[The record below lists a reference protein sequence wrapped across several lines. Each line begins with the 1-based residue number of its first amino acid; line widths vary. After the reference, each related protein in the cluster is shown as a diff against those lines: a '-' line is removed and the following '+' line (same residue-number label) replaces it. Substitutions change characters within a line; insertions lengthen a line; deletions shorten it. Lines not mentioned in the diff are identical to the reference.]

1 MARPLTRSRRSYPA
15 IVVLGALLIHDRPCF
30 TGRVLS
36 RPARNRPGPLSAVA
50 LIGSCAGFVVLGA
63 MQALYGPAIPAF
75 RATFGVSPS
84 VAGLGLS
91 ADFTGALAGI
101 VIFHLLRSALGDRR
115 LLACSYA
122 LIGLGTAGFALAPSW
137 TLALTAALVTG
148 LGAGGIDY
156 GLNHLFA
163 IGFGHRSAAMLNLLN
178 AFFGVGAVIGPVLI
192 GGVGADRYPW
202 LFGGVAVAAVLVI
215 PTLAG
220 VHPEQAVHPRPEEPF
235 SEIKGARTPVIPS
248 GRRSIGLIVAAF
260 VAIYVLY
267 VAIESGVGGWEPT
280 HLEAVGY
287 SATFAATATAAFWL
301 ALTVG
306 RFLAVPVSLRWP
318 APAIVTGCCAGMAL
332 FLLLA
337 AIPAVAPWA
346 YGGLGFMCAP
356 IWATG
361 LPWLTRA
368 APRVAAASAYV
379 MAISMLGGIVFPP
392 LLGRAIEVAGVRSV
406 PIILCVVAAA
416 CTVLSL
422 WLRRATAAARRNA
435 TGQELSSA
443 NEP

>member
-1 MARPLTRSRRSYPA
+1 VIHGTLP
-15 IVVLGALLIHDRPCF
+15 IHDRPCF

-36 RPARNRPGPLSAVA
+36 RPARNRSGPLTVVA
-50 LIGSCAGFVVLGA
+50 LIGSCAGFVVIGA

-75 RATFGVSPS
+75 RAKFGVSPS

-91 ADFTGALAGI
+91 ADFAGALIGI
-101 VIFHLLRSALGDRR
+101 VIFHLLRPRLGDRR
-115 LLACSYA
+115 LLGCSYA

-137 TLALTAALVTG
+137 TLAHSWWLALTAALVTG
-148 LGAGGIDY
+148 LGSGGIDY

-163 IGFGHRSAAMLNLLN
+163 IGYGHRSAAMLNLLN

-192 GGVGADRYPW
+192 GGVGAARYPW
-202 LFGGVAVAAVLVI
+202 LFGGVAACALLVI
-215 PTLAG
+215 PTVAG
-220 VHPEQAVHPRPEEPF
+220 VHPEQVGHPRPEESF
-235 SEIKGARTPVIPS
+235 SEIKSARTPVIHPS
-248 GRRSIGLIVAAF
+248 RRSIGLIVAAF

-337 AIPAVAPWA
+337 AIPALAPWA

-379 MAISMLGGIVFPP
+379 MATSMLGGIVFPP

-406 PIILCVVAAA
+406 PLILCVVAVA
-416 CTVLSL
+416 CTLLSL
-422 WLRRATAAARRNA
+422 WLRRAT
-435 TGQELSSA
+435 GQGLSTV

>member
-1 MARPLTRSRRSYPA
+1 V
-15 IVVLGALLIHDRPCF
+15 ILGTLLIHDRPCF

-36 RPARNRPGPLSAVA
+36 RPAPNRSGPLTTVA
-50 LIGSCAGFVVLGA
+50 LIGSCAGFVIIGA

-91 ADFTGALAGI
+91 ADFAGALIGI
-101 VIFHLLRSALGDRR
+101 VIFHLLRSRLGDRR

-122 LIGLGTAGFALAPSW
+122 LVGLGTAGFALAPSW
-137 TLALTAALVTG
+137 TLALIAALVTG
-148 LGAGGIDY
+148 LGSGGIDY

-163 IGFGHRSAAMLNLLN
+163 IGFGRRSAAMLNLLN
-178 AFFGVGAVIGPVLI
+178 AFFGVGAVIGPLLI
-192 GGVGADRYPW
+192 GWVGAARYPW
-202 LFGGVAVAAVLVI
+202 LFGAVAACAVLAI
-215 PTLAG
+215 PAVAG
-220 VHPEQAVHPRPEEPF
+220 VHPEQAVHPDPEEPF
-235 SEIKGARTPVIPS
+235 SELKGARIPVTPPS
-248 GRRSIGLIVAAF
+248 RRRIGLIVTAF

-287 SATFAATATAAFWL
+287 PAAVAATATAGFWL

-306 RFLAVPVSLRWP
+306 RFLAVPVSLHWP

-392 LLGRAIEVAGVRSV
+392 LLGRAIEVAGVQSV
-406 PIILCVVAAA
+406 PIVLCVVATA
-416 CTVLSL
+416 CTVLSW
-422 WLRRATAAARRNA
+422 WLRRATRAGSARGRA
-435 TGQELSSA
+435 TRQGFAVS

>member
-1 MARPLTRSRRSYPA
+1 V
-15 IVVLGALLIHDRPCF
+15 ILGTLSIRDRPCF

-36 RPARNRPGPLSAVA
+36 RPARHRPGPLTMVA
-50 LIGSCAGFVVLGA
+50 LIGSCAGFVVIGA

-75 RATFGVSPS
+75 RAKFGVSPS

-91 ADFTGALAGI
+91 ADFTGALIGV
-101 VIFHLLRSALGDRR
+101 VIFHLLRSRLGDRR

-137 TLALTAALVTG
+137 TLALTFALVTG
-148 LGAGGIDY
+148 LGSGGIDY

-192 GGVGADRYPW
+192 GGVGAARYPW
-202 LFGGVAVAAVLVI
+202 LFGAVAVAAVLVI
-215 PTLAG
+215 PTVAG
-220 VHPEQAVHPRPEEPF
+220 VHPERSVYPDPEEPL
-235 SEIKGARTPVIPS
+235 SGIKGSARLAAHPS
-248 GRRSIGLIVAAF
+248 RRPTGLIVAAF

-287 SATFAATATAAFWL
+287 SATFAATATAGFWL

-337 AIPAVAPWA
+337 AIPAAAPWA

-361 LPWLTRA
+361 LPWLIRA

-379 MAISMLGGIVFPP
+379 MATSMLGGIVFPP

-406 PIILCVVAAA
+406 PLILCVVAVA
-416 CTVLSL
+416 CTLLSL
-422 WLRRATAAARRNA
+422 WLRRAT
-435 TGQELSSA
+435 GQGFSTV

>member
-1 MARPLTRSRRSYPA
+1 M
-15 IVVLGALLIHDRPCF
+15 ILGTLPIHDRPCF

-36 RPARNRPGPLSAVA
+36 RPARDRSGPLTVVA
-50 LIGSCAGFVVLGA
+50 LIGSCAGFVVIGA

-75 RATFGVSPS
+75 RARFGVSPS
-84 VAGLGLS
+84 MAGLGLS
-91 ADFTGALAGI
+91 ADFAGALAGV
-101 VIFHLLRSALGDRR
+101 VIFHLLRSRLGDRK
-115 LLACSYA
+115 LLACSYG
-122 LIGLGTAGFALAPSW
+122 LISLGTAGFALASSW

-148 LGAGGIDY
+148 LGSGGIDY

-163 IGFGHRSAAMLNLLN
+163 IGFGRRSAAMLNLLN

-192 GGVGADRYPW
+192 GGVGAARYPW
-202 LFGGVAVAAVLVI
+202 LFGGVAACALLVI
-215 PTLAG
+215 PTVAG
-220 VHPEQAVHPRPEEPF
+220 VHPEQAVPPELQEPF
-235 SEIKGARTPVIPS
+235 SERKGARVPGIQP
-248 GRRSIGLIVAAF
+248 GRRRIGLIVTAF

-306 RFLAVPVSLRWP
+306 RFIAVPVSLRWP

-337 AIPAVAPWA
+337 TIPAAAPWA
-346 YGGLGFMCAP
+346 YGGLGLMCAP

-379 MAISMLGGIVFPP
+379 MATSMLGGIVFPP

-406 PIILCVVAAA
+406 PIILGAVALL
-416 CTVLSL
+416 CTVLSW
-422 WLRRATAAARRNA
+422 WLRRATRAGPVAGPAARQ
-435 TGQELSSA
+435 GFSA
-443 NEP
+443 VNEP